1 MAIKA
6 ARHRSGRRPDG
17 KRKGSG
23 RKERSFVPLS
33 ERIVNAMK
41 NEKRKPINKK
51 KLTNHLT
58 AYAFCAPWFIGFIC
72 FTLFPI
78 VFMFAVSLTNRKL
91 NGISNFVGFANYVNM
106 VQSPTFWNSIKVT
119 LFFTVVMMVVTTIW
133 AVILAMLLNYK
144 QKLNGIFQFC
154 YFLPSVIPTVALA
167 YTFRTIFGKE
177 AGLLNAIISQ
187 LTAKNVMVN
196 WLYDKRTIYLAVF
209 FITLFTYNTG
219 QMMLIFRS
227 GLNDVPGELY
237 EACDIDG
244 ASPFRKFFSI
254 TLPMISPIVL
264 FNAVMGCI
272 SALNGSFALLYPLTG
287 ESGDPNGMTQ
297 VLSLLIYKEAF
308 SNMKVG
314 YACALSVVLFLIACG
329 FGIGIFAVSKK
340 LVYYEN

>member
-1 MAIKA
+1 MQKRPLGIS
-6 ARHRSGRRPDG
+6 ARR
-17 KRKGSG
+17 
-23 RKERSFVPLS
+23 
-33 ERIVNAMK
+33 NAMK
-41 NEKRKPINKK
+41 NRGKKCGGNKRLKN
-51 KLTNHLT
+51 NLT
-58 AYAFCAPWFIGFIC
+58 AYGFCIPWFIGFVC

-78 VFMFAVSLTNRKL
+78 GFMFTVSLTNRKL
-91 NGISNFVGFANYVNM
+91 NGISSFVGLANYRNM
-106 VQSPTFWNSIKVT
+106 FQSSTFWNSVQVT
-119 LFFTVVMMVVTTIW
+119 LFFTLVMMIVTTIW
-133 AVILAMLLNYK
+133 AVIMAMLLNYK

-177 AGLLNAIISQ
+177 AGLLNAVIS
-187 LTAKNVMVN
+187 LFTGKNISIN
-196 WLYDKRTIYLAVF
+196 WLYDSHTIYFAVF

-219 QMMLIFRS
+219 QMMLTFRS
-227 GLNDVPGELY
+227 GLNDVPKELY
-237 EACDIDG
+237 EAGDIDG
-244 ASPFRKFFSI
+244 AGALRKFVSI

-314 YACALSVVLFLIACG
+314 YACSLSVMLFLIAGC

-340 LVYYEN
+340 LVYYET

>member
-1 MAIKA
+1 MEKISSKA
-6 ARHRSGRRPDG
+6 AK
-17 KRKGSG
+17 KR
-23 RKERSFVPLS
+23 L
-33 ERIVNAMK
+33 A
-41 NEKRKPINKK
+41 
-51 KLTNHLT
+51 NHLT
-58 AYAFCAPWFIGFIC
+58 AYAFCAPWMIGFVC

-78 VFMFAVSLTNRKL
+78 IFLFAVSLTNRKL
-91 NGISNFVGFANYVNM
+91 NGVSKYIGLANYINM
-106 VQSPTFWNSIKVT
+106 FQSSTFWNSLWVT
-119 LFFTVVMMVVTTIW
+119 LFFTIVMMIVTTIW
-133 AVILAMLLNYK
+133 AVVMALLLNYK
-144 QKLNGIFQFC
+144 QKLNGLFQFC

-177 AGLLNAIISQ
+177 AGLLNGIISAI
-187 LTAKNVMVN
+187 TGKNVMVN
-196 WLYDKRTIYLAVF
+196 WLYDSRTVYVALF

-227 GLNDVPGELY
+227 GLNDVPRELY

-244 ASPFRKFFSI
+244 ANPLQKFIKI

-287 ESGDPNGMTQ
+287 ENGDPNGMSQ

-314 YACALSVVLFLIACG
+314 YACAMSVILFLIACC
-329 FGIGIFAVSKK
+329 FGIGIFAISKK
-340 LVYYEN
+340 IVYYET